1 MSPTPFFQ
9 ILLVIA
15 GGAASG
21 PAALRAQAV
30 ATAPWEAADQA
41 PAPPLFATH
50 DVLFLT
56 IVADFRQ
63 LQRDRGED
71 RVEHPAWIFVTG
83 PDGSSDS
90 LAVQL
95 RTRGHF
101 RLQRR
106 NCGFPPLRVNIR
118 TSGATGTLFEGQGKL
133 KLVVHC
139 QDRRDRYEQYV
150 LQEYLAYRVY
160 NLLTPASFRVRLAQ
174 ITYVDTG
181 RNSSRRTKWAFFI
194 EDEDRLLARIG
205 ATIVDEGEIEMHQDL
220 LDYEQA
226 TMFAMFQYLIGNV
239 DWSVSA
245 RHNVFTV
252 AYAGRQPIAIPFDF
266 DWSGVVNASYASPPP
281 NTPIRRVTDRL
292 FVSPCR
298 SEYDFQAVFSLLR
311 EKRQAI
317 DDLYTTRSEL
327 EEGQRRRVRQY
338 YDKFYETIDDARR
351 VDRVFVRGCF

>member
-1 MSPTPFFQ
+1 MSSTRFFR

-15 GGAASG
+15 WGAASG
-21 PAALRAQAV
+21 PAALRAQEV
-30 ATAPWEAADQA
+30 ATAPREAADQA

-63 LQRDRGED
+63 IQRDRGED
-71 RVEHPAWIFVTG
+71 PVEHPAWVFVTG

-95 RTRGHF
+95 RTRGNF
-101 RLQRR
+101 RLQRS
-106 NCGFPPLRVNIR
+106 NCGFPPLRVNVR
-118 TSGATGTLFEGQGKL
+118 TSDAAGTLFEGQDKL

-160 NLLTPASFRVRLAQ
+160 NLLTPASFKVRLAQ

-181 RNSSRRTKWAFFI
+181 RDSSRLTKWAFFI

-205 ATIVDEGEIEMHQDL
+205 AFVFDEGEMHQDL
-220 LDYEQA
+220 LDYDQA
-226 TMFAMFQYLIGNV
+226 TMFATFQYLIGNV

-245 RHNVFTV
+245 RHNVLTV
-252 AYAGRQPIAIPFDF
+252 AYPGSQPIAIPHDF

-281 NTPIRRVTDRL
+281 NTPIRFVTDRL

-298 SEYDFQAVFSLLR
+298 SQYDFQAVFSLLR

-317 DDLYTTRSEL
+317 DDLYTGRSEL
-327 EEGQRRRVRQY
+327 EEGQRRRVRRY
-338 YDKFYETIDDARR
+338 YDRFYETIDDAKR
-351 VDRVFVRGCF
+351 VDREFVRGCY

>member
-1 MSPTPFFQ
+1 MSPTRFFQ

-30 ATAPWEAADQA
+30 APAPGESADQA

-63 LQRDRGED
+63 LQRDRDED
-71 RVEHPAWIFVTG
+71 RVEHAAWVFVTG

-90 LAVQL
+90 IAVQL
-95 RTRGHF
+95 RTRGHW

-106 NCGFPPLRVNIR
+106 NCGFPPLRVNVGTR
-118 TSGATGTLFEGQGKL
+118 GATGTLFEDQDKL

-139 QDRRDRYEQYV
+139 QGRARYEQYV

-160 NLLTPASFRVRLAQ
+160 NLLTPASFRVRLARV
-174 ITYVDTG
+174 TYVDTG
-181 RNSSRRTKWAFFI
+181 RDSSRRTKWAFFL

-205 ATIVDEGEIEMHQDL
+205 ATIIDEGEIEMHQDL

-226 TMFAMFQYLIGNV
+226 TLFAMFQYLIGNV

-245 RHNVFTV
+245 RHNVVTV
-252 AYAGRQPIAIPFDF
+252 AYAGSQPIAIPHDF

-281 NTPIRRVTDRL
+281 NAPIRRLTDRL

-298 SEYDFQAVFSLLR
+298 RESDFQAAFSLLR

-317 DDLYTTRSEL
+317 DDLYTSRSEL
-327 EEGQRRRVRQY
+327 EEEQRRRVRRY
-338 YDKFYETIDDARR
+338 YDKFYETIDDSRR
-351 VDRVFVRGCF
+351 VEREFVRGCF